1 MERGL
6 KGVESNGALT
16 LLNANA
22 LMLAA
27 RYLSGV
33 ARRLELTTEEQQGLE
48 QRRRELSRQEASAW
62 LARVCGATPTVR
74 GARDRGRHLITKKTH
89 ARSIFRAKSQLK
101 SDYFRRSKSF
111 VFVLAFSAKTNEHLA
126 FVLACIT
133 HDF

>member
-62 LARVCGATPTVR
+62 LARACGATPTVR

-89 ARSIFRAKSQLK
+89 TPVVYFVQKANSKAIIFGGPSHSFSYSLFRQRRMSIS
-101 SDYFRRSKSF
+101 
-111 VFVLAFSAKTNEHLA
+111 HLCLPA
-126 FVLACIT
+126 
-133 HDF
+133 